1 MKGYNTFVVAVLGVL
16 ATHSAIVQSAAPPPD
31 PPEEPNWNNMNP
43 GDPVNVNCDCGY
55 ALHKVRSQY
64 SGDPPDR
71 QWLWECIKVSLIYIF
86 SGHTHHCNTNMYIS
100 MINRS
105 LIMTV

>member
-1 MKGYNTFVVAVLGVL
+1 MKGYNAFVVVVLGVL
-16 ATHSAIVQSAAPPPD
+16 ASHSAIVQSDAPPPD
-31 PPEEPNWNNMNP
+31 PPEEPDWNNDP
-43 GDPVNVNCDCGY
+43 GDPVYVNCDCGY

-64 SGDPPDR
+64 TNEPPDR
-71 QWLWECIKVSLIYIF
+71 QWLWECIKVRLIYIF
-86 SGHTHHCNTNMYIS
+86 SGHTHHCNYIS